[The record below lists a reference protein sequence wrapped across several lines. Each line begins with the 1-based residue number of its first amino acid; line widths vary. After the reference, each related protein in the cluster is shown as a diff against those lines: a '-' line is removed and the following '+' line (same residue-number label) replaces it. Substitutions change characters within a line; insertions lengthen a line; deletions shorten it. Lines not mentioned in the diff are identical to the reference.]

1 MPPKGFLLSNKPIV
15 LWIHDLGLT
24 HHNDAI
30 VNPEIFP
37 NFRDGQLLRI
47 HCPPEQEKDQQTQEQ
62 EAAEYVIV
70 KGYAPDKES
79 LTKQLQ
85 VNYFNCALKKEKKLN
100 LQMKAFHIQRFSR
113 SV

>member
-62 EAAEYVIV
+62 EATEYVIV

-85 VNYFNCALKKEKKLN
+85 LSISKDLADRFNLRSRQEVYVELVNKR
-100 LQMKAFHIQRFSR
+100 I
-113 SV
+113 

>member
-62 EAAEYVIV
+62 EATEYVIV

-85 VNYFNCALKKEKKLN
+85 LSISKDLADWFNLRSRQEVYVELVNKG
-100 LQMKAFHIQRFSR
+100 I
-113 SV
+113 